1 MEVEHADPA
10 LAKMETDL
18 GYNAEYSVP
27 IVKQFR
33 RVMQLVRLVDHEAQL
48 YQFNGR
54 RFKQLQPPRQ
64 HQHSMRLNKKWRLI
78 VEVRGD
84 GPEHRM
90 VVVGIENHYE
100 D

>member
-10 LAKMETDL
+10 LARIETDRT
-18 GYNAEYSVP
+18 YNAGYSVP

-33 RVMQLVRLVDHEAQL
+33 RVMQTIRLVDHEGQL
-48 YQFNGR
+48 YQFRGR

-64 HQHSMRLNKKWRLI
+64 HQHSLRLNKKYRLI
-78 VEVRGD
+78 VELHGD
-84 GPEHRM
+84 GPDHRM